1 MVFFPPCLSVTIGTA
16 IITRFIERD
25 SKTFHKNY
33 FHKQYWF
40 ISSASLRC
48 IMIIILRKK
57 QADPTLGN
65 YSIINSK
72 SNLWVPFL
80 IKLQRKLGRKFL
92 VYFILCQIS
101 PKPFKHLVAML
112 PQSFQKM
119 VIQLQK
125 TVSPFFAAAEE
136 TQQYWVSCIDIS
148 FQNFKIYFLD
158 PFLKSQKQVGMV
170 ATIYKLVSAILE
182 YAKTN

>member
-16 IITRFIERD
+16 IITSFIERD
-25 SKTFHKNY
+25 SKTFHKYY

-57 QADPTLGN
+57 QADLTLGN

-80 IKLQRKLGRKFL
+80 IKLQRKLWRKFL
-92 VYFILCQIS
+92 VFFILCQIS
-101 PKPFKHLVAML
+101 PKPFKHLVAMV
-112 PQSFQKM
+112 PQSFQKI

-125 TVSPFFAAAEE
+125 TVSPFFAAEE
-136 TQQYWVSCIDIS
+136 TQQCWVSCIDIS

-158 PFLKSQKQVGMV
+158 PFLKKP
-170 ATIYKLVSAILE
+170 
-182 YAKTN
+182 KTSWNGGNNLQTSFSNIGICQN